1 MRWQQRKDR
10 NGIPVPECWV
20 TDSDYVVA
28 RVTIGTVKRFIVTAP
43 GQRKPFLYADSRD
56 EVIQGIKEH
65 RQEMAA

>member
-1 MRWQQRKDR
+1 MRWQQKKSRD
-10 NGIPVPECWV
+10 GDLVPGCWV
-20 TDSDYVVA
+20 TECGYTVA
-28 RVTIGTVKRFIVTAP
+28 RATIGTVKRFIVTAP